1 MSRALETRIAK
12 LERDDKGTEANAHFY
27 LLWVAQ
33 GEDRVAARE
42 RARKAGKF
50 KDDLPAY
57 CAEWT
62 GSGPCPR
69 SRLTHVG
76 RLSNQ
81 EVKVLCDALCDE
93 PHVLEAAKQGDD
105 ELAAMDEHG
114 RQVHRQRLAQ
124 YTNRELLGFFFA
136 GSTTGLWQR
145 DRPN

>member
-33 GEDRVAARE
+33 DEDRVAALE

-50 KDDLPAY
+50 KDDLLAY

-93 PHVLEAAKQGDD
+93 PHVLEAAKQADD
-105 ELAAMDEHG
+105 KLAAMDDHE
-114 RQVHRQRLAQ
+114 RQLHHQRMTQ
-124 YTNRELLGFFFA
+124 YTDRELLGFFFA
-136 GSTTGLWQR
+136 DSATALWLR
-145 DRPN
+145 NRAH